1 MIQQPLNEWMNE
13 QYKPLFPFF
22 RLPAFHDARIC
33 SGWCLSNLSLSSHPP
48 SLPSDFLLCLS
59 LGSIPAIAPHEISSW
74 EGFRL
79 FRWGWAGWKGLAFQI
94 LPWRFDKTTSLK
106 IQELRMVASSGLS
119 IGVNWVGTDEFP
131 GFKFW
136 SKLCAFQQVTSP
148 LCASFYSWV
157 KWRQ

>member
-1 MIQQPLNEWMNE
+1 MFIH
-13 QYKPLFPFF
+13 PF
-22 RLPAFHDARIC
+22 
-33 SGWCLSNLSLSSHPP
+33 SSVYLVPTVYQK
-48 SLPSDFLLCLS
+48 
-59 LGSIPAIAPHEISSW
+59 LGSGLSMMSKVRGMLDVPRVCFSYVSQSLRALTTWSTGTSIQ
-74 EGFRL
+74 EGV
-79 FRWGWAGWKGLAFQI
+79 
-94 LPWRFDKTTSLK
+94 PWRFDKTTSLK